1 MSAKS
6 MSVDYVVRPGRLT
19 PVVSRVPSMRVAGFT
34 LIELM
39 IVVAVLAILAAI
51 AYPSYQD
58 QIRKSRRGQAKADLA
73 EYAQQ
78 AERWHTV
85 NNSYLNF
92 ALPAAQSPR
101 EVGAT
106 ASYNL
111 ALSTQ
116 TANTFVITATAVNG
130 QQQDRCGDLSLSQA
144 GVKTK
149 SGVAALSECW

>member
-1 MSAKS
+1 M
-6 MSVDYVVRPGRLT
+6 
-19 PVVSRVPSMRVAGFT
+19 MRCEGMGMDFKQALCRSNGNSPRYSVAGFT

-39 IVVAVLAILAAI
+39 IVVAVVAILAAV

-92 ALPAAQSPR
+92 ALPVNQSPR
-101 EVGAT
+101 EAGST
-106 ASYNL
+106 ARYTL

-116 TANTFVITATAVNG
+116 TANEFVITATAVNG
-130 QQQDRCGDLSLSQA
+130 QQQDRCGNLSLSQA
-144 GVKTK
+144 GVKTE
-149 SGVAALSECW
+149 SGAAALSECW